1 MDQIDQIIRILKVSP
16 EDRQQE
22 DINMLLQLTK
32 DIQFFKYYQEQ
43 GKTDIHKKCC
53 RCMVLEQHQERNVVF
68 NIGTIGYKF
77 YIILEG
83 EVGVYIKNKKSN
95 APTIDFEKLMQ
106 LKPRN
111 KLQKVARILKS
122 QNYKLETENSVMKEA
137 NTIGAIFEKAL
148 KNQIQKYRQQSL
160 QLSRFNTIEGDF
172 VQVSTLKAGS
182 SFGELALINDRPRLA
197 TIVCSQNCKF
207 AVIDKEN
214 FQRILKEQEEIKLIK
229 ALNLYS
235 SIPLFENFSTYLL
248 KQVHWSSFKVKYK
261 MNEKVFAQG
270 EESDSMYIVNS
281 GQFLIFQKF
290 EQSTKTA
297 IEEEEMSNLNEEY
310 FFNSYKIQPQGKKK
324 PINNNFN
331 YIEGTDIKIAQ
342 LLPYQLI
349 GEEDLFEGCKRSYNV
364 ICTSL
369 EGELIRIKQKE
380 FKQKILNDV
389 GAHQYL
395 TINVPKKRKLY
406 EEKILHQ
413 KTIILNNFQLISS
426 KQPVLSLQT
435 KLQNGKIDEAQFFN
449 QKLVVPSSQIKKQ
462 NFIHTLSTNSSSK
475 RSSDQ
480 IPISTQSPQKKII
493 QSQSSQKGTQETT
506 NLQTESSTSSFYQRK
521 SGNINNFLES
531 GQSVKTQQSSTQ
543 QEDTSNQLSANPISQ
558 NLSSPNRPQS
568 SKIDNQHEALKQ
580 YFLNTGDPLL
590 RSCFQDELNIQN
602 NQGNFKQQNKKEITL
617 ENIFKHQNKN
627 PGNHKYHPTEKMY
640 NQPIKEDYVNAN
652 GNIRQVLK
660 YRNPTENSVGFIL
673 KLHPSERLPTEP
685 TKSNRTITFIPTNID
700 ASSPVSISNKRGVK
714 TMVDLGPADLV
725 NKVEPTINGIRST
738 RLIKMK
744 KMIRVID
751 KQSQNSNLTSKPIE
765 LTGNQS
771 SLIKYKAISVNTF
784 SQLPNQNNMFKSYTH
799 LHNNYN
805 QESIQDVRATNKANQ
820 KSCNSIKSLQ
830 DLGNINQIHQNQYD
844 QNNLNIQK
852 CQSKY
857 TNNSSQSNILT
868 NYGGCDSDRIQT
880 DRSKNNQIYLPQS
893 SPIKSGNIRRHTDKV
908 VNLSSHQKDSFN
920 SNIIIEENQNV
931 PTLKPIFTQKSAN
944 ACKIISDGS
953 QILKDI
959 IKNNNELTKQTSN
972 KNNQNRVLISQQGFR
987 KSDIVQNLF
996 YSPQKRENQTNKKKI
1011 LFSFTNL
1018 NNIVSSMEMATQT
1031 EMDPIS
1037 YEEDIYNLN
1046 NINSNQK
1053 QQ

>member
-1 MDQIDQIIRILKVSP
+1 MDQIDEIIRILKVSP
-16 EDRQQE
+16 DDRQQE
-22 DINMLLQLTK
+22 DINTLLQLTK
-32 DIQFFKYYQEQ
+32 DIQFFKYYFEQ

-53 RCMVLEQHQERNVVF
+53 KCMVLEQHQERSVVF

-160 QLSRFNTIEGDF
+160 QLSRFNTVEGDF

-207 AVIDKEN
+207 AVIDKDN

-270 EESDSMYIVNS
+270 EESDCMYIVNS

-297 IEEEEMSNLNEEY
+297 IEEEEMNNLNDEQ

-324 PINNNFN
+324 AINTNFN

-349 GEEDLFEGCKRSYNV
+349 GEEDLFEGSKRSYNV

-369 EGELIRIKQKE
+369 EGELIRIKLKE

-413 KTIILNNFQLISS
+413 KTIIINNIQLISS

-435 KLQNGKIDEAQFFN
+435 KLQNGKIEEAQFFN

-462 NFIHTLSTNSSSK
+462 NFLNALSTNSSSK
-475 RSSDQ
+475 RCSDQ
-480 IPISTQSPQKKII
+480 IPISSQSPQKKVIT
-493 QSQSSQKGTQETT
+493 SQSHQKETYEST
-506 NLQTESSTSSFYQRK
+506 NLQTESSSTSYQRK
-521 SGNINNFLES
+521 SGIINNFLDS
-531 GQSVKTQQSSTQ
+531 GQSVKTQQSNTQ
-543 QEDTSNQLSANPISQ
+543 QGDVSNQLNINAFGQ
-558 NLSSPNRPQS
+558 NISSPNRPLS
-568 SKIDNQHEALKQ
+568 SKNGNQHEALKQ
-580 YFLNTGDPLL
+580 YFLSTGDPLL
-590 RSCFQDELNIQN
+590 RSCFQDEINVQ
-602 NQGNFKQQNKKEITL
+602 NQGSSKQQYKKEMVL

-640 NQPIKEDYVNAN
+640 NQPIKEDYVNVN

-673 KLHPSERLPTEP
+673 KYHPSEKLPTEP
-685 TKSNRTITFIPTNID
+685 TKSNRTITFIPTNIEE
-700 ASSPVSISNKRGVK
+700 SSPVSINNKRGVK

-725 NKVEPTINGIRST
+725 NKVEPTINGIRSS
-738 RLIKMK
+738 RMIKMK
-744 KMIRVID
+744 KMIKVID
-751 KQSQNSNLTSKPIE
+751 KQSQNSNSTNKPIE

-784 SQLPNQNNMFKSYTH
+784 SQLPKQNMYKSQTN
-799 LHNNYN
+799 LHNN
-805 QESIQDVRATNKANQ
+805 QESTQDMHTSSNKANY
-820 KSCNSIKSLQ
+820 KSSNSIKSLQ
-830 DLGNINQIHQNQYD
+830 DLGNFNQIHQSQYE
-844 QNNLNIQK
+844 QNILNIQK

-857 TNNSSQSNILT
+857 TNNSSQSNIHS
-868 NYGGCDSDRIQT
+868 NYGYDSDRIQT
-880 DRSKNNQIYLPQS
+880 DRSKSNQIYLLQS
-893 SPIKSGNIRRHTDKV
+893 SPIKSSNIRRHTDKV
-908 VNLSSHQKDSFN
+908 INLSSHQKDSFS
-920 SNIIIEENQNV
+920 SNIIIEENQNN
-931 PTLKPIFTQKSAN
+931 PSLKPIFTPNTQKNIN

-959 IKNNNELTKQTSN
+959 IKNNNQLTKSTSN
-972 KNNQNRVLISQQGFR
+972 KNNQNRVLVSQQGFR

-1018 NNIVSSMEMATQT
+1018 NNIISSMEMATQT
-1031 EMDPIS
+1031 DMDPIS
-1037 YEEDIYNLN
+1037 YEENNYNLN
-1046 NINSNQK
+1046 NIHSNQQK
-1053 QQ
+1053 Q

>member
-22 DINMLLQLTK
+22 DINTLLRLTK
-32 DIQFFKYYQEQ
+32 DIQFFKYYFEQ

-53 RCMVLEQHQERNVVF
+53 RCMVLEQHQERSVVF

-95 APTIDFEKLMQ
+95 APAFDFEKLMQ

-148 KNQIQKYRQQSL
+148 KNQIQMYRQQS
-160 QLSRFNTIEGDF
+160 QQISRFNTIEGDF

-207 AVIDKEN
+207 AVIDKDN

-270 EESDSMYIVNS
+270 EDSDSMYIVNS

-297 IEEEEMSNLNEEY
+297 MEQEEMSNLNEEY
-310 FFNSYKIQPQGKKK
+310 FFNSYKIQLLGKKK
-324 PINNNFN
+324 AINTNFKF
-331 YIEGTDIKIAQ
+331 IEGTDIKIAQ

-349 GEEDLFEGCKRSYNV
+349 GEEDLFDNCKRSYNV

-369 EGELIRIKQKE
+369 EGELIRIKLKE

-389 GAHQYL
+389 GANQYL
-395 TINVPKKRKLY
+395 QINVPKKRKLY

-435 KLQNGKIDEAQFFN
+435 KLQNGKIEEAQFFN
-449 QKLVVPSSQIKKQ
+449 QKLVIPSSQIKKQ
-462 NFIHTLSTNSSSK
+462 NFLHNLSTNSSSK

-480 IPISTQSPQKKII
+480 IPISTQSPQKKTIL
-493 QSQSSQKGTQETT
+493 SQSNQKDTQENT
-506 NLQTESSTSSFYQRK
+506 NLQTESSTSSYQRK
-521 SGNINNFLES
+521 AGTINNFLDS

-543 QEDTSNQLSANPISQ
+543 QQDVSNQINVNALGQNVFSLS
-558 NLSSPNRPQS
+558 RPQS
-568 SKIDNQHEALKQ
+568 SKNDNKHEALKQ

-590 RSCFQDELNIQN
+590 RSCFQDEINTQ
-602 NQGNFKQQNKKEITL
+602 NQGNTKQQPKKEIIL

-627 PGNHKYHPTEKMY
+627 PGNHKYHYTEKMY
-640 NQPIKEDYVNAN
+640 NQPIKEDYVNVN

-660 YRNPTENSVGFIL
+660 YRNPTENSVAFIL

-685 TKSNRTITFIPTNID
+685 TKSNRTITFIPTKID
-700 ASSPVSISNKRGVK
+700 TSSPVSISNKRGVK
-714 TMVDLGPADLV
+714 TMVDLGPSDLV
-725 NKVEPTINGIRST
+725 NKVEPKINGIRST

-751 KQSQNSNLTSKPIE
+751 KQSQNSNLTNKPIE

-784 SQLPNQNNMFKSYTH
+784 SQLPKQNMLKSYTN
-799 LHNNYN
+799 LHNNCN
-805 QESIQDVRATNKANQ
+805 QESTQDVHASNKQNYQ
-820 KSCNSIKSLQ
+820 HSNSIKSLQ
-830 DLGNINQIHQNQYD
+830 DLGNFNQTHQNQFD

-852 CQSKY
+852 SQSKL
-857 TNNSSQSNILT
+857 TNSTSQSNILS
-868 NYGGCDSDRIQT
+868 NYDYYSDSVQT
-880 DRSKNNQIYLPQS
+880 DRSKTNQIYLSQS
-893 SPIKSGNIRRHTDKV
+893 SPIKSSNIRRHTDKV
-908 VNLSSHQKDSFN
+908 TNLSNHQKDSFN
-920 SNIIIEENQNV
+920 SNIIIVENQNSSS
-931 PTLKPIFTQKSAN
+931 LKPIFTPNNQKNAN
-944 ACKIISDGS
+944 ACKTISDGS
-953 QILKDI
+953 TIFKDI
-959 IKNNNELTKQTSN
+959 IKNNNELTKQISN
-972 KNNQNRVLISQQGFR
+972 KNNQNRVLVSQQGFR

-1018 NNIVSSMEMATQT
+1018 NNIVSSMEKAAQT

-1046 NINSNQK
+1046 DIHTIQK